1 MNLARPMW
9 ITVLFSTRNQYVNS
23 FLKVV
28 VVAMIRSWVTANI
41 GEVMVIEQPS
51 RKGMIALERLGK
63 GSPVFFV

>member
-1 MNLARPMW
+1 VGNRKYRW
-9 ITVLFSTRNQYVNS
+9 SQ
-23 FLKVV
+23 
-28 VVAMIRSWVTANI
+28 NI